1 LISRLTLTPVRWL
14 AAVWLLVAM
23 AACSGGSSS
32 PTPSSPT
39 ALAPPPASRT
49 TVVATLT
56 DTATGQSLGTATQEV
71 AGLPAR
77 IQYTSSGY
85 ITRSVWVTSAR
96 PAVDLIADALPFSL
110 DFYRLFVRGGIEGR
124 ALEVIRR
131 WTRAPSVFI
140 KTVDESG
147 AAMPAVLLD
156 TVEQTVR
163 ETAPLY
169 TGGRFGIATV
179 ERGTGTREG
188 QAGWIT
194 IKWPTDATEDVC
206 GRATVG
212 PDGGYIEFLYKRG
225 GTCSCGA
232 LATRP
237 RTIRHELG
245 HSFGYWH
252 TDSTGDL
259 MSEKGVAGCDGM
271 LSERE
276 RFHAAI
282 AYSRPA
288 GNRDVDVDPAT
299 TLNTTSFRNPPP
311 VVITD

>member
-1 LISRLTLTPVRWL
+1 
-14 AAVWLLVAM
+14 
-23 AACSGGSSS
+23 
-32 PTPSSPT
+32 
-39 ALAPPPASRT
+39 
-49 TVVATLT
+49 VVATLT
-56 DTATGQSLGTATQEV
+56 NTVTGQSLGTATQEV
-71 AGLPAR
+71 DSLPTR
-77 IQYTSSGY
+77 IEYSSPGY
-85 ITRSVWVTSAR
+85 LTRSAWVTSAR
-96 PAVDLIADALPFSL
+96 PAVDLIAEALPFSL
-110 DFYRLFVRGGIEGR
+110 DFYRLFARGGIDSGPLR
-124 ALEVIRR
+124 LIRR

-140 KTVDESG
+140 KTVDEAG
-147 AAMPAVLLD
+147 AAMPAALLD
-156 TVEQTVR
+156 TVEQMAR

-179 ERGTGTREG
+179 ERGPGTREG
-188 QAGWIT
+188 QSGWIT
-194 IKWPTDATEDVC
+194 VKWPTDATEAVC

-237 RTIRHELG
+237 RTMRHEFG

-252 TDSTGDL
+252 TDSTGDI
-259 MSEKGVAGCDGM
+259 MSGTGVAGCDGT

-282 AYSRPA
+282 VYSRPV

-299 TLNTTSFRNPPP
+299 TFNLTSFRNQPPI
-311 VVITD
+311 VIID